1 MSHPRG
7 RLLGLAALAAA
18 VPVLQNVLFLAL
30 DFRSAE
36 GLSPQGSA
44 VWPYDS
50 YNDMRWLL
58 VYHDSWQE
66 YALGLVVAIGLRGLL
81 CAGLVSLAW
90 PAEAPRPD
98 RRRILRRNLGI
109 AALTAVIVTPF
120 AALAVAAGV
129 VSLSWFVFAAVGP
142 MLLLAPFLQRA
153 AVNVHGWRGLPS
165 AALVGW
171 SLLDFV
177 VITVAGAVVWRVPGW
192 WTLLVAALAGAA
204 NGLLWNRS
212 VRAALL
218 PTRVHW
224 PRVPVAPIV
233 VVLALAI
240 PLAAQVVTSRPA
252 HQVRTFRPPLLD
264 RPLPASVRYAVIVLG
279 THDSR
284 YDGRPAAD
292 PAAETFSYA
301 GQDAAGRPLPY
312 GPQDT
317 HRSLDSS
324 AALLARQVDALHAR
338 TGRPVALLGES
349 EGAMVGRTYL
359 RDHPDSP
366 VKALLMF
373 SPLVRAAR
381 VYYPPE
387 DAAAGWGIAPGWQL
401 RGIFALVAR
410 VSGGGDSPDEPF
422 IRSLLANAPFYRF
435 QTMCPV
441 PGVRMIAFLPTVS
454 ATELPPG
461 PFTQIPVYEVP
472 ALHGGLLGQ
481 PDVTERAI
489 DFLAGRDVQQRRS
502 EYPTLQLLGAAWQ
515 APALAVTIN
524 PVWRGQVT
532 PGPPFSTARLCGQ
545 QR

>member
-7 RLLGLAALAAA
+7 RLLGLVALAAA

-66 YALGLVVAIGLRGLL
+66 YTLGLMVAIGLRGLL

-153 AVNVHGWRGLPS
+153 AVNAHGWRGLPS

-224 PRVPVAPIV
+224 PRVPVTPFV

-240 PLAAQVVTSRPA
+240 PLAAQAVTSSPSY
-252 HQVRTFRPPLLD
+252 QVGAFRPLLLD
-264 RPLPASVRYAVIVLG
+264 RRLPPSVRYAVIVLG
-279 THDSR
+279 PHNSR
-284 YDGRPAAD
+284 YDGRPAVD
-292 PAAETFSYA
+292 PMAETFSYA
-301 GQDAAGRPLPY
+301 GRDAAGRPKPY
-312 GPQDT
+312 RSRDT
-317 HRSLDSS
+317 HRSLESS
-324 AALLARQVDALHAR
+324 AALLSRQVDALHAR

-359 RDHPDSP
+359 RDRPSSP

-381 VYYPPE
+381 DYYPPQ

-401 RGIFALVAR
+401 GGIFALVAR
-410 VSGGGDSPDEPF
+410 ISGGGDSPDEPF
-422 IRSLLANAPFYRF
+422 IRSLLDHAPFYRF

-441 PGVRMIAFLPTVS
+441 PGIRMIAFLPTVS

-461 PFTQIPVYEVP
+461 QFTQIPVYEVP
-472 ALHGGLLGQ
+472 ALHGGLLGEKTIT
-481 PDVTERAI
+481 DRAI
-489 DFLAGRDVQQRRS
+489 AFLSGEDIRSQRR
-502 EYPTLQLLGAAWQ
+502 EYGTFQLLGAAWQ
-515 APALAVTIN
+515 APTLAITIN
-524 PVWRGQVT
+524 HVWRGHVP
-532 PGPPFSTARLCGQ
+532 PGPPFSQARLCGQ
-545 QR
+545 

>member
-7 RLLGLAALAAA
+7 RLLGLVALAAT
-18 VPVLQNVLFLAL
+18 VPVLQNVLFLML
-30 DFRSAE
+30 DFQSAE

-58 VYHDSWQE
+58 VYHSTWQA
-66 YALGLVVAIGLRGLL
+66 YAVGLVVAVVLRGLL
-81 CAGLVSLAW
+81 SAALVSLAW
-90 PAEAPRPD
+90 PAGSPRPA
-98 RRRILRRNLGI
+98 RRRILLRNLGL
-109 AALTAVIVTPF
+109 AALTAVIVSPF

-129 VSLSWFVFAAVGP
+129 VSLSWFVFAAVAP

-153 AVNVHGWRGLPS
+153 AVGPGWWRGLPS

-177 VITVAGAVVWRVPGW
+177 VITIAGAVVWRVPGW
-192 WTLLVAALAGAA
+192 WTLLVAALAGAV
-204 NGLLWNRS
+204 NGLLWNRT
-212 VRAALL
+212 VRAAVL
-218 PTRVHW
+218 PARVHW
-224 PRVPVAPIV
+224 ARVPVAPFV
-233 VVLALAI
+233 VALALAI
-240 PLAAQVVTSRPA
+240 PLTAQVVTSSPA
-252 HQVRTFRPPLLD
+252 YQVGVFRPLLLD
-264 RPLPASVRYAVIVLG
+264 RRLPASVPYAVIVLG
-279 THDSR
+279 PHNSR
-284 YDGRPAAD
+284 YDGRPAVD
-292 PAAETFSYA
+292 PVVETFSYA
-301 GQDAAGRPLPY
+301 GRDTAGRPKPY
-312 GPQDT
+312 VSRDT

-324 AALLARQVDALHAR
+324 SDLLDQQVRALHAR

-359 RDHPDSP
+359 RDHPSSP

-401 RGIFALVAR
+401 RGIFALAAR
-410 VSGGGDSPDEPF
+410 LSGGSDSPDEPF
-422 IRSLLANAPFYRF
+422 IRSLMENAPFYRF

-441 PGVRMIAFLPTVS
+441 PGVRVIAFLPTVS

-461 PFTQIPVYEVP
+461 PYTRIPVYEVP

-481 PDVTERAI
+481 QMITDRAI
-489 DFLAGRDVQQRRS
+489 DFLSGDNLQSKRR
-502 EYPTLQLLGAAWQ
+502 EYGTFQLLGAAWQ
-515 APALAVTIN
+515 VPALAVTIN
-524 PVWRGQVT
+524 PVWRGHVS
-532 PGPPFSTARLCGQ
+532 PGPPFSRGRLCGK
-545 QR
+545 

>member
-7 RLLGLAALAAA
+7 RLLGLVALAAA

-58 VYHDSWQE
+58 VYHDSWQD
-66 YALGLVVAIGLRGLL
+66 YLLGLVIAIGLRGLL
-81 CAGLVSLAW
+81 SATLVSLAW
-90 PAEAPRPD
+90 PVEATRPD
-98 RRRILRRNLGI
+98 RRRILLRNLGI

-153 AVNVHGWRGLPS
+153 AVNAHGWRGLPS

-177 VITVAGAVVWRVPGW
+177 VITIAGAVVWRVPGW

-218 PTRVHW
+218 PSRVHW
-224 PRVPVAPIV
+224 PRVPVTPFV

-240 PLAAQVVTSRPA
+240 PLAAQAVTSSPSY
-252 HQVRTFRPPLLD
+252 QVGAFRPLLLD
-264 RPLPASVRYAVIVLG
+264 RRLPPSVRYAVIVIG
-279 THDSR
+279 PHNSR

-292 PAAETFSYA
+292 PAVETFSYT
-301 GQDAAGRPLPY
+301 GPDAAGRPKPY
-312 GPQDT
+312 QSRDT

-324 AALLARQVDALHAR
+324 SVLLARQVDALHAR

-359 RDHPDSP
+359 RDRPSSP

-381 VYYPPE
+381 DYYPPE
-387 DAAAGWGIAPGWQL
+387 DAATGWGIAPGWQL
-401 RGIFALVAR
+401 RGIFALAAR
-410 VSGGGDSPDEPF
+410 LSGGGDSPDEPF
-422 IRSLLANAPFYRF
+422 IRSLLDHAPFYRF

-472 ALHGGLLGQ
+472 ALHGGLLGEKTIT
-481 PDVTERAI
+481 DRAI
-489 DFLAGRDVQQRRS
+489 AFLSGEDIRSRRREYGTFQQ
-502 EYPTLQLLGAAWQ
+502 LGAAWQ
-515 APALAVTIN
+515 APTLAITLN
-524 PVWRGQVT
+524 HVWRGHVP
-532 PGPPFSTARLCGQ
+532 PGPPFSQTRLCGKPS
-545 QR
+545 

>member
-7 RLLGLAALAAA
+7 RLLGLVALAAA
-18 VPVLQNVLFLAL
+18 VPVLQIALFLIL
-30 DFRSAE
+30 GFRSAE

-58 VYHDSWQE
+58 VYHDTWQA
-66 YALGLVVAIGLRGLL
+66 YMVGLVVAIGLRGLL
-81 CAGLVSLAW
+81 SAALVSLAW
-90 PAEAPRPD
+90 PADSPRPS

-153 AVNVHGWRGLPS
+153 AIGRGWWRGLPS

-192 WTLLVAALAGAA
+192 WWTLIVAAVAGAV

-212 VRAALL
+212 VRAAVR
-218 PTRVHW
+218 PARVRW
-224 PRVPVAPIV
+224 ARVPVAPFV
-233 VVLALAI
+233 VALALAI
-240 PLAAQVVTSRPA
+240 PLTAQAVTSSPSY
-252 HQVRTFRPPLLD
+252 QVGAFRPLLLD
-264 RPLPASVRYAVIVLG
+264 RRLPPSVRYAVIVLG
-279 THDSR
+279 PHNSR

-292 PAAETFSYA
+292 PAVETFSYV
-301 GQDAAGRPLPY
+301 GPDAAGRPLPY
-312 GPQDT
+312 RPRDT
-317 HRSLDSS
+317 HRSLGSSS
-324 AALLARQVDALHAR
+324 ALLDRQVRALHDR

-359 RDHPDSP
+359 RDHPGSP
-366 VKALLMF
+366 VAALLMF

-381 VYYPPE
+381 DYYPPE
-387 DAAAGWGIAPGWQL
+387 DATAGWGIAPGWQL
-401 RGIFALVAR
+401 RGIFALAAR
-410 VSGGGDSPDEPF
+410 LSGGGDSADEPF
-422 IRSLLANAPFYRF
+422 IRSLVDDAPFYRY

-454 ATELPPG
+454 ATEQPPG
-461 PFTQIPVYEVP
+461 PYTEIPVYEVP
-472 ALHGGLLGQ
+472 GLHGGLLGQ
-481 PDVTERAI
+481 QAITDRAI
-489 DFLAGRDVQQRRS
+489 DFLSGRTPQSVRR
-502 EYPTLQLLGAAWQ
+502 EYGTFQLLGAAWQ
-515 APALAVTIN
+515 VPSLAVTVN
-524 PVWRGQVT
+524 PVWRGHVS
-532 PGPPFSTARLCGQ
+532 PGPAFSPSRLCAK
-545 QR
+545 